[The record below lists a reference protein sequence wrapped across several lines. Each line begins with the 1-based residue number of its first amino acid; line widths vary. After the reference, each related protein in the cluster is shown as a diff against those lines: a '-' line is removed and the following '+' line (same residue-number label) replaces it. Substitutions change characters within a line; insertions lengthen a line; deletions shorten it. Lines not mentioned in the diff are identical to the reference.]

1 MIPTS
6 PLNHYTIALDSPFD
20 DKIVTKSGVEL
31 YRDVTYSPENYAA
44 TNGTI
49 TAVPR
54 FNYNKMGAKVGDQ
67 LFFSYQVIMDLEQ
80 RDRDTPVHKNMIFY
94 KGKKHWL
101 VNNELVYFFVR
112 DDKIYMQNGF
122 VLLNP
127 VETPDIKSNLIIPD
141 YLKKKKYVGRAQI
154 IMSEDKSISNT
165 NDIVYYDKRFVETYE
180 LWGKEYYLLD
190 QKRILAKL

>member
-6 PLNHYTIALDSPFD
+6 PLNHFTIALDSPFD
-20 DKIVTKSGVEL
+20 DEIVTKSGVKL
-31 YRDVTYSPENYAA
+31 YRDVTYNPENYAT
-44 TNGTI
+44 TNGI
-49 TAVPR
+49 VTAVPR
-54 FNYNKMGAKVGDQ
+54 FDYNKTDVKVGDQ

-94 KGKKHWL
+94 KGEKHWL

-112 DDKIYMQNGF
+112 DDKIHMQNGF

-127 VETPDIKSNLIIPD
+127 IEEEIKSMLIIPE
-141 YLKKKKYVGRAQI
+141 YLKKKKYVGKAQVI
-154 IMSEDKSISNT
+154 NSANKDISNV

-180 LWGKEYYLLD
+180 LWGKELYLLD